1 MGINPQDLGKFCVE
15 VHKFWCVERTLS
27 DEEYQQ
33 TVVEA
38 NKLPAAATLQPL
50 AEDKR

>member
-1 MGINPQDLGKFCVE
+1 MSWASIRKFCVE
-15 VHKFWCVERTLS
+15 VHKLQTFERTLS

-33 TVVEA
+33 KVVEA

-50 AEDKR
+50 AEGKR